1 MYFHFLTNC
10 VQAKRISQSTFNAAV
25 AENMVEFGME
35 KGEAVEDA
43 IEQFKQQGVDL
54 TGLDLTAAAVREDG
68 SIEVG

>member
-1 MYFHFLTNC
+1 
-10 VQAKRISQSTFNAAV
+10 
-25 AENMVEFGME
+25 MVEFGME